1 VGDGKAA
8 KGRRRDGG
16 DNGHA
21 TLSGDATATYVKEHA
36 TKGAKKEKLERH
48 GFVRLVV
55 FARKDSVLGALLCQ
69 PSACVTGVVPAGLKP
84 SLSCAPPLKLFEAN
98 RSLDKGAV
106 CAYFPAAKLLF
117 VAAHLHGTK
126 KAGAAEAGFEGI
138 RLRQITEIGR
148 AAARLVHR
156 TEDMGTSEVNIGDG
170 GRGLGAALV
179 LMGNWNFRAEADV
192 VSAADKATGGK
203 DQAWV
208 EAMAG
213 QGDASALAKLS
224 HEHDHMHAL
233 LASGVASGVEA
244 DRADARFLALA
255 AAVVDGNEAE
265 AASTAALVAGRLFEM
280 KAKAAPGNRVS
291 RKQTAE
297 ATAAVGVHRLP
308 PQKAF
313 VASVACPPLLCG
325 AFDAVGATVL
335 AASLGATE
343 PFRPTFAFEVCL
355 SAGRPFSEKCIS
367 SWTGR
372 IFARDL
378 NLFFAAAGAV
388 DASAATSQSVV
399 GQKNSDE
406 AALVRCRPVLLV
418 VCSGHYPVTA
428 LFAPPARLNSSLSLT
443 PPPLRNG
450 LEKASPPPPL
460 SAETQLPLVPPPEPE
475 KLPLSAV
482 MLPPSTPPPPEP
494 EERPIFEGSLLKQ
507 RFELSRLYKTP
518 WKLRFLRLY
527 SDRLEYGKWNR
538 KNVRSKHYG
547 TLVLR
552 KRSPLQLNGT
562 FEVILTNGKSAAT
575 PRTITLKVKPSRREF
590 RGRDNRGETSSSSGA
605 TPWITCVFQDDPA
618 DKKQKGAKFL
628 TALLAVQAKLK
639 AADVESFEEVAA
651 EEPGTQEATSAM
663 GGPGSVLGT
672 SI

>member
-1 VGDGKAA
+1 
-8 KGRRRDGG
+8 
-16 DNGHA
+16 
-21 TLSGDATATYVKEHA
+21 
-36 TKGAKKEKLERH
+36 
-48 GFVRLVV
+48 
-55 FARKDSVLGALLCQ
+55 
-69 PSACVTGVVPAGLKP
+69 
-84 SLSCAPPLKLFEAN
+84 
-98 RSLDKGAV
+98 
-106 CAYFPAAKLLF
+106 
-117 VAAHLHGTK
+117 
-126 KAGAAEAGFEGI
+126 
-138 RLRQITEIGR
+138 
-148 AAARLVHR
+148 
-156 TEDMGTSEVNIGDG
+156 
-170 GRGLGAALV
+170 
-179 LMGNWNFRAEADV
+179 
-192 VSAADKATGGK
+192 
-203 DQAWV
+203 
-208 EAMAG
+208 
-213 QGDASALAKLS
+213 
-224 HEHDHMHAL
+224 
-233 LASGVASGVEA
+233 
-244 DRADARFLALA
+244 LALA

-313 VASVACPPLLCG
+313 VTSVACPPLLCG

-343 PFRPTFAFEVCL
+343 PFRPTFAFKVCL
-355 SAGRPFSEKCIS
+355 SAGRPFSEKSIS

-399 GQKNSDE
+399 GQKSSDE

-443 PPPLRNG
+443 PPLLRNG

-475 KLPLSAV
+475 ELPLSAV

-590 RGRDNRGETSSSSGA
+590 RGRDNQGETTSSSGA

-639 AADVESFEEVAA
+639 AADNESLEEVAA